1 MRESTTVSFVR
12 WLTACVLA
20 AGLLVSSARSTPVGD
35 DEPTRQ
41 GPKALRP
48 TAAFLDLD
56 GSPLSGLLEQRLLEN
71 PRAGWVERNAIEEIQ
86 RERKLQ
92 GLTEAA
98 AGRRRVAIGKLLN
111 ADLLVLVR
119 HFQEPKEHLQLVVC
133 ETKRGLRLAVD
144 RVVLT
149 PKVEADVQRL
159 SALVERAIARHG
171 RKIREICAVPPFVSN
186 DLTYENEHLKAA
198 YAKLVEQTVRDRP
211 GLLTVELEEARAIA
225 REVAIA
231 TEGIRRPMPL
241 YLLGEFR
248 HEGKNG
254 KQTATVRIRVMRGD
268 RELAEREAT
277 GLSPADAT
285 RFVQR
290 ASGELIEETVGIRP
304 LPPNPK
310 LEAEQLARRAETF
323 HLLGAWEEGASLAE
337 ASLLLDPRQIR
348 MNQIAA
354 SSLSA
359 LARPA
364 ARWEYKKDP
373 DTVVRGIRLHLRA
386 LEHYEAY
393 LPSVSH
399 FSKRGNRLLDERVR
413 MAVFWPQVFSPPTIP
428 NIGPAA
434 AKLRRREL
442 EIYRRIIHSRCKMKT
457 GDEYWFVWAALRY
470 RPPQEKFDILREIV
484 LSIQD
489 LPDAQRLVRQFSLLF
504 DNGAI
509 PNVSTLERP
518 AGRRYLQSLA
528 AVGNQRVKEAVGQLR
543 DLVEKEALKKQPSK
557 VAVAPSR
564 PAGAQLLRFKPVETR
579 VFSTFKGSL
588 LGGWIP
594 AGEGVDLAWSSR
606 AELCVMHEPGRPR
619 RIWQGTGSIDGAVY
633 DGRFAWV
640 TTWRGGRTP
649 QLLVV
654 DPREERIWEIDE
666 DDGLPVVPHAALP
679 NQRNSQRLWVEALEP
694 GRVLLISYFGRMA
707 IGNATFDPDKGAKIQ
722 VFFEGRLQPDRTDPE
737 PWRNPQMAFRPE
749 YIVRFQ
755 QTADDAGP
763 QCRVLVGGRS
773 RYDEDWP
780 LLVDPDKGS
789 ARVLETSIRHGIDLE
804 RVARTQDAV
813 FRTKYNRLYRIG
825 LPDFRPQ
832 ILLRDVPEG
841 YCVKQGEK
849 FLVFGLKCW
858 QVDPAAR
865 PGEHV
870 RVLADRVPWPFRDTS
885 PLGFKLAREE
895 NLPPEDVKSYRLEFI
910 ARSNHYGLLAVRR
923 KFEQI
928 AEGRSR
934 SVGDEVLRIISDD
947 AKEADSK

>member
-1 MRESTTVSFVR
+1 MNCRSS
-12 WLTACVLA
+12 WCAIPLILVLA
-20 AGLLVSSARSTPVGD
+20 PQSAWAG
-35 DEPTRQ
+35 EEQ
-41 GPKALRP
+41 KP
-48 TAAFLDLD
+48 TAAFIDV
-56 GSPLSGLLEQRLLEN
+56 GRSRVGPLLEQMLIRREGVAWL
-71 PRAGWVERNAIEEIQ
+71 ERNEIDELL
-86 RERKLQ
+86 RERKLSS
-92 GLTEAA
+92 LFAPEA
-98 AGRRRVAIGKLLN
+98 GPQRTTVGKMLN
-111 ADLLVLVR
+111 ADLLVLLR
-119 HFQEPKEHLQLVVC
+119 HFEKPKAHVQLVVC
-133 ETKRGLRLAVD
+133 ETRRGLRLAVD
-144 RVVLT
+144 RVVLS
-149 PKVEADVQRL
+149 PEVEADVQQL

-198 YAKLVEQTVRDRP
+198 YAKLVEQTARDRP
-211 GLLTVELEEARAIA
+211 GLLCVEFEEARAIA

-268 RELAEREAT
+268 RELAERETT
-277 GLSPADAT
+277 GLSPDAAT
-285 RFVQR
+285 RFVQEASR
-290 ASGELIEETVGIRP
+290 ALIQRTLGIRP

-310 LEAEQLARRAETF
+310 LEAQQLARRADTF
-323 HLLGAWEEGASLAE
+323 HLLGAWEEAATLAE
-337 ASLLLDPRQIR
+337 ASLLLDPRQMR
-348 MNQIAA
+348 MHQVAA
-354 SSLSA
+354 SSLAS
-359 LARPA
+359 LARPT

-373 DTVVRGIRLHLRA
+373 ETVVRGIRLYLRA

-399 FSKRGNRLLDERVR
+399 FSKRGNRLLDGRVR
-413 MAVFWPQVFSPPTIP
+413 MAVFWPQAVDPPAIP

-434 AKLRRREL
+434 AKLRGREL

-470 RPPQEKFDILREIV
+470 RPTQEKFDILREIV

-489 LPDAQRLVRQFSLLF
+489 LPDAQRLARQFSLLF

-509 PNVSTLERP
+509 PNISTLESP
-518 AGRRYLQSLA
+518 EGRRYLQSLA
-528 AVGNQRVKEAVGQLR
+528 EVDNQQIQQAVAQLR
-543 DLVEKEALKKQPSK
+543 DLLEQDSQEKKPFHATPT
-557 VAVAPSR
+557 PPR
-564 PAGAQLLRFKPVETR
+564 PAGPKLVRFVPLEIAFPSASSRPLLA
-579 VFSTFKGSL
+579 
-588 LGGWIP
+588 GWIP
-594 AGEGVDLAWSSR
+594 AGPQTDLVWNSR
-606 AELCVMHEPGRPR
+606 AEICLMKEPGRLT
-619 RIWQGTGSIDGAVY
+619 RIHSAKGLVNTAGY

-640 TTWRGGRTP
+640 TVWRPGRKP
-649 QLLVV
+649 ALLVV
-654 DPREERIWEIDE
+654 DPKQERLWEISE
-666 DDGLPVVPHAALP
+666 NDGLPVVPHETLP
-679 NQRNSQRLWVEALEP
+679 NPRNSQRLWVEPLEP
-694 GRVLLISYFGRMA
+694 GRALLVSHFGRMA

-749 YIVRFQ
+749 YVVRFQ

-789 ARVLETSIRHGIDLE
+789 ARVLETSIRHGIDLK

-813 FRTKYNRLYRIG
+813 FRSKYNRLYRIG

-858 QVDPAAR
+858 QVDPAAQ

-928 AEGRSR
+928 AEGHSR
-934 SVGDEVLRIISDD
+934 SVGDEVLRIIWGD
-947 AKEADSK
+947 ANEADSK